1 MTSLNNQS
9 RFKRRHVSL
18 AAALALSFALPAG
31 TSLAAPQK
39 DAAAEAPIWVVDPSP
54 VNWLWITWNTMEE
67 LVRVDKDGK
76 QEMGLA
82 ESYKWID
89 PKTVEFKLRKNV
101 VFQDGEKL
109 NAQVFRKSFDEVQ
122 RWDNPHP
129 PGAFLNFAKGTKLDV
144 IDDHTVR
151 FTFPETDSAAMMKFR
166 GMHVGSSKFWKELGF
181 VDKKTGKAEGH
192 W

>member
-9 RFKRRHVSL
+9 RFKRRLASL

-39 DAAAEAPIWVVDPSP
+39 GAAAEAPIWVVDPSP

-89 PKTVEFKLRKNV
+89 PKMVEFKLRKNV
-101 VFQDGEKL
+101 VFQDGEKF

>member
-1 MTSLNNQS
+1 
-9 RFKRRHVSL
+9 
-18 AAALALSFALPAG
+18 
-31 TSLAAPQK
+31 
-39 DAAAEAPIWVVDPSP
+39 
-54 VNWLWITWNTMEE
+54 MEE
-67 LVRVDKDGK
+67 LVRVNKDGK
-76 QEMGLA
+76 PELALA

>member
-1 MTSLNNQS
+1 MPSLNNRS
-9 RFKRRHVSL
+9 RFKQRLALL
-18 AAALALSFALPAG
+18 AAALALSFALPAS

-39 DAAAEAPIWVVDPSP
+39 GAAAGQPIWVVDPSP

-67 LVRVDKDGK
+67 LVRVNKDGK
-76 QEMGLA
+76 PELALA

-129 PGAFLNFAKGTKLDV
+129 PGAFLNFAKG
-144 IDDHTVR
+144 
-151 FTFPETDSAAMMKFR
+151 P
-166 GMHVGSSKFWKELGF
+166 SS
-181 VDKKTGKAEGH
+181 T
-192 W
+192 